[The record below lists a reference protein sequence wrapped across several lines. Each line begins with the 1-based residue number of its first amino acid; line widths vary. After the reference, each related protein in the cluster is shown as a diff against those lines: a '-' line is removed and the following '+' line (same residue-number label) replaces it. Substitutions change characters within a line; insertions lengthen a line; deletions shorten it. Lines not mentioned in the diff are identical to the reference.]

1 MSAVH
6 AVVDNLKS
14 ISKAV
19 TTPEE
24 IAQVHWHHTGRIVT
38 FYTQYRRF
46 HCSMNINYNLNNSVC
61 LPLYA

>member
-1 MSAVH
+1 MAVD

-24 IAQVHWHHTGRIVT
+24 IAQVGITIYAHRLIGHVNEYVLFW
-38 FYTQYRRF
+38 
-46 HCSMNINYNLNNSVC
+46 NSQTHSVNDII
-61 LPLYA
+61 